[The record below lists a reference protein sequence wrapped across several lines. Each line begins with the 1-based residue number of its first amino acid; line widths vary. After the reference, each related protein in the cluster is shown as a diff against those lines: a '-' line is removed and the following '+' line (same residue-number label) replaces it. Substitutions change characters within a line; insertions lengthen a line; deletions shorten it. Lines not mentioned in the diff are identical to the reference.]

1 MKETV
6 KKQNLET
13 EYYTAEKCFITELS
27 NSADDPD
34 LSIAR
39 ARVAPGVTT
48 RLHRLKD
55 ITERYVIIS
64 GKGRVEVGDLP
75 PQDVHPGDV
84 VCIPPLCP
92 QRITNIGRED
102 LIFLALCTPRFVPQA
117 YEDID
122 EAADETF
129 RSARNVFFPPGQN

>member
-1 MKETV
+1 MKASIL
-6 KKQNLET
+6 KQNLEA

-27 NSADDPD
+27 NSADDPE

-39 ARVAPGVTT
+39 ARVEPGVTT
-48 RLHRLKD
+48 RRHLLNG

-64 GKGRVEVGDLP
+64 GTGRVEVGDLP
-75 PQDVHPGDV
+75 ARDVHPGDV
-84 VCIPPLCP
+84 VCIPPLCR
-92 QRITNIGRED
+92 QCITNTGRED

-122 EAADETF
+122 EA
-129 RSARNVFFPPGQN
+129 R